1 MTLYVSYYNLELGLG
16 QVEIEFDLST
26 MTFPRVGINRPE
38 VACQRENFTI
48 NAHKHSLN
56 RHFLSVFVKIKRH
69 DAQIRPVGPCG
80 IARFTGRK
88 NGQKS
93 KYRDV

>member
-1 MTLYVSYYNLELGLG
+1 MTLCVSYYNLELGLG

-56 RHFLSVFVKIKRH
+56 RHFRSVFVKIKRH
-69 DAQIRPVGPCG
+69 AAQIRAVGPCG
-80 IARFTGRK
+80 IAGFSGRK
-88 NGQKS
+88 NG
-93 KYRDV
+93 